1 MTTEVEKSMK
11 QLVEKARK
19 MGFEQYIDGYT
30 GFIVRTREGLVR
42 GGDDFNKLIRR
53 ALLAYRRA
61 HPDEPLFEVTPHIF
75 RHTFCTNMIH
85 AGVEIKELQYLMGHS
100 DASITLNVYSHTVY
114 EKAEKQMLEAVERLR
129 EGTPLV
135 C

>member
-1 MTTEVEKSMK
+1 MDHQLLRGNTHSEFCIGPPKTSSGKRFIPMTTEVEKSMK

-61 HPDEPLFEVTPHIF
+61 P
-75 RHTFCTNMIH
+75 
-85 AGVEIKELQYLMGHS
+85 S
-100 DASITLNVYSHTVY
+100 
-114 EKAEKQMLEAVERLR
+114 
-129 EGTPLV
+129 
-135 C
+135 